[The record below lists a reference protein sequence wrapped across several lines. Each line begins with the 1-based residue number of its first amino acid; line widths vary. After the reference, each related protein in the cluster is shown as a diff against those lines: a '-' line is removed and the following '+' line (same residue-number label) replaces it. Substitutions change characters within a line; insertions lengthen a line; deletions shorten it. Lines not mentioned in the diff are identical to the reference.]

1 MIDAHPAE
9 GDAPVGRRERKKL
22 EARRHILAAALE
34 LFREKGYDAATV
46 EEIAERADVAKGTFF
61 NHFPR
66 KDALLEALAED
77 VVGEL
82 FEDLGP
88 VEAWEGSA
96 RDQVLRLYLRIGELV
111 ARDPELSK
119 VMIIENL
126 RNFWLRTEADC
137 MEKEFQELLHRVLL
151 RGQAAGEL
159 APEADVAMGARLVEA
174 AYVTTMVEWLRDAAP
189 EAQYREQLTAKF
201 DIVFRGLGMPGPA
214 VKGTGA

>member
-1 MIDAHPAE
+1 MFDPQSDEA
-9 GDAPVGRRERKKL
+9 APQVGRRERKKQ
-22 EARRHILAAALE
+22 EARRHILEAALE
-34 LFREKGYDAATV
+34 LFREKGYEATTV

-66 KDALLEALAED
+66 KDTLLEALAED

-88 VEAWEGSA
+88 VDAWQGTA

-111 ARDPELSK
+111 AREADLSK

-137 MEKEFQELLHRVLL
+137 LEKEFQDLLHRVLL

-159 APEADVAMGARLVEA
+159 SPEADVRMGARLLEA
-174 AYVTTMVEWLRDAAP
+174 AYVTTLVEWLRGSAP
-189 EAQYREQLTAKF
+189 EAEYRHQLTTKF
-201 DIVFRGLGMPGPA
+201 DIVFRGLGMTGA
-214 VKGTGA
+214 GVKG

>member
-1 MIDAHPAE
+1 LFDVHPTE
-9 GDAPVGRRERKKL
+9 DDAPVGRRERKKL

-88 VEAWEGSA
+88 VETWEGSA

-119 VMIIENL
+119 IMIIENL

-151 RGQAAGEL
+151 RGQGAGEL
-159 APEADVAMGARLVEA
+159 SPEADVAMGARLVEA
-174 AYVTTMVEWLRDAAP
+174 AYVTTMMEWLREAAP
-189 EAQYREQLTAKF
+189 EAQYRQQLTAKF

-214 VKGTGA
+214 VKGSGA